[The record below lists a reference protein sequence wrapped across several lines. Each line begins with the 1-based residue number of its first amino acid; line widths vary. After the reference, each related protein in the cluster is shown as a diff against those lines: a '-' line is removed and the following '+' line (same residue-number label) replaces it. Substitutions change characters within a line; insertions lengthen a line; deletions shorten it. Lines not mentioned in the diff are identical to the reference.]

1 VDIEG
6 QGALELDGTVSD
18 EEAKGL
24 QIGTRLPFEA
34 EGRSGVAEITAL
46 STGGDPISRRG
57 MLRARVVQGGA
68 SLRTGAFARLKLP
81 RTAAPTSGLRVPA
94 SALVLRG
101 ELTGVFVARDGRAEL
116 HWLSVGEP
124 EAGVVAVRAGIQPGD
139 LVIDKPDGLVDGQ
152 PVEVVR

>member
-1 VDIEG
+1 
-6 QGALELDGTVSD
+6 
-18 EEAKGL
+18 
-24 QIGTRLPFEA
+24 
-34 EGRSGVAEITAL
+34 
-46 STGGDPISRRG
+46 
-57 MLRARVVQGGA
+57 
-68 SLRTGAFARLKLP
+68 
-81 RTAAPTSGLRVPA
+81 
-94 SALVLRG
+94 VLRG